1 MLGRILN
8 SFVRGLM
15 SPSVDV
21 HTSSHQARFFGA
33 TAAKLGFKRKRRNQY
48 LKTPFQTGTA
58 KRMELYW
65 SAGQRRM
72 RVPFYQNARPNL
84 VYDARFKQWLVMWYR
99 HGVQVFRSF
108 KVRRRSERF
117 EKARME
123 ALVLHNQLERSGKLG
138 RSGPDRAL
146 SGVRGVMYD
155 RQENAWVTNWT
166 ETGTRRYA
174 ILPVSVNGFDQAY
187 KKAVSIRLKK
197 LRENYQFALQRTRIR
212 GPRTYLGTSR
222 T

>member
-1 MLGRILN
+1 MIFSGSTSLVQSLSS
-8 SFVRGLM
+8 SFTVASRW
-15 SPSVDV
+15 
-21 HTSSHQARFFGA
+21 FGA
-33 TAAKLGFKRKRRNQY
+33 TAAKLGFKRKRKNQY

-65 SAGQRRM
+65 TPEQRRM
-72 RVPFYQNARPNL
+72 RVPFYQNSRPNL
-84 VYDARFKQWLVMWYR
+84 VFDARFRQWLVMWYR
-99 HGVQVFRSF
+99 HGMQVFKAF
-108 KVRRRSERF
+108 KIRRRSERF
-117 EKARME
+117 EKAKME
-123 ALVLHNQLERSGKLG
+123 ALVLHKQLEQSGKLG

-155 RQENAWVTNWT
+155 RDENAWVTNWM

-174 ILPVSVNGFDQAY
+174 IYPVTTNGFDDAY
-187 KKAVSIRLKK
+187 KQAVATRLTK
-197 LRENYQFALQRTRIR
+197 LRDNYQFSLQRTRIR

>member
-1 MLGRILN
+1 M
-8 SFVRGLM
+8 
-15 SPSVDV
+15 
-21 HTSSHQARFFGA
+21 
-33 TAAKLGFKRKRRNQY
+33 
-48 LKTPFQTGTA
+48 
-58 KRMELYW
+58 
-65 SAGQRRM
+65 
-72 RVPFYQNARPNL
+72 
-84 VYDARFKQWLVMWYR
+84 
-99 HGVQVFRSF
+99 FRSF

-155 RQENAWVTNWT
+155 REENAWVTNWM

-174 ILPVSVNGFDQAY
+174 VLPVAVNGFDQAY

-197 LRENYQFALQRTRIR
+197 LRENYQFSLQRTRNR

>member
-1 MLGRILN
+1 MILT
-8 SFVRGLM
+8 SFTNHFSSLCTTVIAGVR
-15 SPSVDV
+15 S
-21 HTSSHQARFFGA
+21 FGA
-33 TAAKLGFKRKRRNQY
+33 TAAKLGFKRKRKNQY

-65 SAGQRRM
+65 TPEQRRM
-72 RVPFYQNARPNL
+72 RVPFYQNTRPNF
-84 VYDARFKQWLVMWYR
+84 VYDARLKQWLVMWYR
-99 HGVQVFRSF
+99 HGMQVFKAF
-108 KVRRRSERF
+108 KIRRRSERF

-123 ALVLHNQLERSGKLG
+123 ALVLHNQLEKSGKLG

-155 RQENAWVTNWT
+155 REENAWVTNWM
-166 ETGTRRYA
+166 ESGTRRYA
-174 ILPVSVNGFDQAY
+174 IYPVTTNGFDEAY
-187 KKAVSIRLKK
+187 KKAVSTRLKK
-197 LRENYQFALQRTRIR
+197 LRINYQFSLQRTRIR

>member
-1 MLGRILN
+1 
-8 SFVRGLM
+8 
-15 SPSVDV
+15 
-21 HTSSHQARFFGA
+21 
-33 TAAKLGFKRKRRNQY
+33 
-48 LKTPFQTGTA
+48 
-58 KRMELYW
+58 MELYW
-65 SAGQRRM
+65 SPEQRRM
-72 RVPFYQNARPNL
+72 RVPFYQNSRPNF
-84 VYDARFKQWLVMWYR
+84 VYDARFRQWLVMWYR
-99 HGVQVFRSF
+99 HGLQVFKGF

-123 ALVLHNQLERSGKLG
+123 ALVLHNQLDKSGKLG

-155 RQENAWVTNWT
+155 KLENAWVTNWM

-174 ILPVSVNGFDQAY
+174 VYPVSSNGFDEAY
-187 KKAVSIRLKK
+187 KEAVATRIKK
-197 LRENYQFALQRTRIR
+197 LRENYQFTLQRTRIR

>member
-1 MLGRILN
+1 MFGFA
-8 SFVRGLM
+8 SQFVSQMQSTCMGAVRW
-15 SPSVDV
+15 
-21 HTSSHQARFFGA
+21 FGA
-33 TAAKLGFKRKRRNQY
+33 SVAKLGFKRKRKNQY

-58 KRMELYW
+58 KRMELFW
-65 SAGQRRM
+65 TPEQRRM
-72 RVPFYQNARPNL
+72 RVPFYQNSRPNFI
-84 VYDARFKQWLVMWYR
+84 YDARMRQWLVMWYR
-99 HGVQVFRSF
+99 HGIQVFKAF
-108 KVRRRSERF
+108 KIRRRSERF

-123 ALVLHNQLERSGKLG
+123 ALVLHNQLEKSGKLG

-155 RQENAWVTNWT
+155 RDENAWVASWM

-174 ILPVSVNGFDQAY
+174 IHPVTKMGFDEAY
-187 KKAVSIRLKK
+187 KQAVAARVKS
-197 LRENYQFALQRTRIR
+197 LRDNYQFTLQRTRVK